1 VHQKVLPL
9 LRSALGALHDSETL
23 RELDIGQL
31 SSEAV
36 FYDQF
41 LLSVL
46 AQLGRNII
54 ELTTEDIAFVL
65 RKCLHVMAQRFSGE
79 Y

>member
-31 SSEAV
+31 STEAV